1 MLLHKFPYVFALTG
15 IWLGFVCAISF
26 MEAWLKFRAPGIDV
40 PLGLGIGRLVFNA
53 LNKVEWVC
61 FALIV
66 LQLFIG
72 RKSTV
77 NIQWVTM
84 GALLLVL
91 LIQTFWFL
99 PVLDARAELLI
110 SGQSLP
116 SSGFHFYYVLLEIIK
131 VAVLVFTMIKMAAP
145 SRTGIF

>member
-1 MLLHKFPYVFALTG
+1 MLLQKFPYVFALTG

-66 LQLFIG
+66 LQLFLDQA
-72 RKSTV
+72 STV
-77 NIQWVTM
+77 KAQWVTM
-84 GALLLVL
+84 GILFILLLAQTCWL
-91 LIQTFWFL
+91 L
-99 PVLDARAELLI
+99 PALDTRAELLI

-116 SSGFHFYYVLLEIIK
+116 PSSLHFYYVALEIIK
-131 VAVLVFTMIKMAAP
+131 TVLLVLTMVRMAAP
-145 SRTGIF
+145 SRTGS